1 MPRMFSVI
9 DGLHFCCDA
18 LEASTANSVDAIVL
32 GGIASADKRLGKAV
46 AATPVGDYT
55 LIDEALE
62 GAGKGLE
69 HLNGKISDGL
79 TARLAAAKV
88 PDLTPFSAC
97 LETVSA
103 LHNEPSRLA
112 VDRENVYILPGGEGT
127 D

>member
-1 MPRMFSVI
+1 M
-9 DGLHFCCDA
+9 
-18 LEASTANSVDAIVL
+18 L
-32 GGIASADKRLGKAV
+32 GGIASAGKRLGKAV
-46 AATPVGDYT
+46 AATPVGDHT

-103 LHNEPSRLA
+103 LHNEPTCLV
-112 VDRENVYILPGGEGT
+112 VDHENVYILPGREGAR
-127 D
+127 